1 MVKMKLSDIGERK
14 IIEIFAEEFKK
25 NRCENV
31 VVGIGDDATVLS
43 WDDENYL
50 VISNDMISKESHIPR
65 EMSPRQT
72 GKYVV
77 NINLSDIASM
87 GAKPLS
93 LVFSFGLPPDL
104 DENFVVELSEGIN
117 EACKEHKTCIL
128 GGDTKEHSEIV
139 ISGTAFGIVEKDR
152 LLTRSGAQIGDLIC
166 VTGSIGMAATGFYA
180 LINNLNLKKNVRE
193 RAIKAALEPKARM
206 REGFILGKYANACM
220 DISDGLAYSLYEIS
234 RMSNV
239 GTMIYEDKMPVDED
253 VKTIS
258 KLAGVDID
266 EVVFHKGGDYELLFT
281 ISPEKYN
288 SLVEEIETKVGIIGE
303 VTKEGLKI
311 LNSRNEI
318 VDLEPRGYESFVTKF

>member
-1 MVKMKLSDIGERK
+1 MKLSDIGERK
-14 IIEIFAEEFKK
+14 LIEIFAKEFRK

-50 VISNDMISKESHIPR
+50 VISNDMISKGSHIPK

-104 DENFVVELSEGIN
+104 DEDFVVELSEGIN
-117 EACKEHKTCIL
+117 EACKEHETCIL
-128 GGDTKEHSEIV
+128 GGDTKEHSEIM
-139 ISGTAFGIVEKDR
+139 ISGTAFGIVGRDR
-152 LLTRSGAQIGDLIC
+152 LLTRSGAQIGDLVC
-166 VTGSIGMAATGFYA
+166 VTGSIGLAAAGFYA
-180 LINNLNLKKNVRE
+180 LVNDLNLEKNVRE
-193 RAIKAALEPKARM
+193 RAIKAALEPKARI
-206 REGFILGKYANACM
+206 REGIILGRYANACI

-239 GTMIYEDKMPVDED
+239 GTMIHEDKVPVDED

-258 KLAGVDID
+258 RLLEIKTD
-266 EVVFHKGGDYELLFT
+266 EVIFHKGGDYELLFT

-288 SLVEEIETKVGIIGE
+288 RLVEKMDEIGTTVSQIGE
-303 VTKEGLKI
+303 VTKEGLKL
-311 LNSRNEI
+311 LNSRKEI
-318 VDLEPRGYESFVTKF
+318 IDLEPRGYESFVTNF